1 MGMFKEFKEFAL
13 KGSIVDLAVAVVIG
27 VAFGAIVGAVVDHI
41 IMPVV
46 GIMTGGINF
55 DALSVKVGDAELK
68 YGMAITALVKFLAI
82 ALFLFII
89 IKTINASK
97 KKEAPA
103 APAPTPEDTI
113 LLREI
118 LETLKK

>member
-1 MGMFKEFKEFAL
+1 MGMLKEFKEFAM

-41 IMPVV
+41 IMPLV
-46 GIMTGGINF
+46 GIITGGINF
-55 DALSVKVGDAELK
+55 DSLSVKVGDAELK
-68 YGMAITALVKFLAI
+68 YGLAINALVKFVAI
-82 ALFLFII
+82 ALFLFIVV
-89 IKTINASK
+89 KALNASK

-103 APAPTPEDTI
+103 PPPPTPEDTV

>member
-1 MGMFKEFKEFAL
+1 MFKEFKEFAL

>member
-46 GIMTGGINF
+46 GIMTGGINL